1 MAKYE
6 LNEKEEGIILGI
18 ILNTM
23 NDFLKMNKY
32 SKIKYV
38 ALEKAEVINAN
49 EKVEDNVIKSYDD
62 NLSVSELGNLF
73 ENSKIKKIIDKALTN
88 KQRSVL
94 FLYYCKNKKD
104 KEIGRL
110 MNLKEDTVRKI
121 RNRAIEKIGK
131 MVRE

>member
-1 MAKYE
+1 MAKYD

-38 ALEKAEVINAN
+38 TLEKAEVINAN
-49 EKVEDNVIKSYDD
+49 ERVEDNVIKSYDE
-62 NLSVSELGNLF
+62 NLSVFELGNLF

-104 KEIGRL
+104 KEISRL
-110 MNLKEDTVRKI
+110 MHLKEDTVRKI

>member
-38 ALEKAEVINAN
+38 TLEKAEVINAN

-88 KQRSVL
+88 KQKSVL

-104 KEIGRL
+104 KEIGKL